1 MRAMLAAFVLTLVG
15 TAALATAPA
24 SSIRPEPRG
33 GQAVA
38 GAAVTRAV
46 TVPVFYNARIRPMPR
61 PGAAADPAIPT
72 PRIVQVVSGAAVT
85 RSLRPPARPENL
97 QRRNTVRAAGIRTQP
112 APVIVQGRQGSV
124 CNDPAIRGVRLQ
136 PIPGRVQGC
145 GVQEPVRITAVG
157 DVTLSQA
164 SIMDCT
170 TARALKSWVEGS
182 VKPTIGRLGGGL
194 ARLQVAGHYV
204 CRTRNHQPGGRISEH
219 GKGRAIDISGFT
231 LRNDVTITVGRGW
244 RDRAQGRILRQVHA
258 GACGPF
264 GTVLGPNSDRFHQ
277 NHFHLDTAR
286 YRGGPYCR

>member
-1 MRAMLAAFVLTLVG
+1 MRGLRLALALMF
-15 TAALATAPA
+15 AASAASATAPA

-33 GQAVA
+33 GAQ
-38 GAAVTRAV
+38 AAVVTRSV

-61 PGAAADPAIPT
+61 PGASAAPTVLT

-112 APVIVQGRQGSV
+112 APVIVQGREGSV
-124 CNDPAIRGVRLQ
+124 CNDPAIRGVRIQ
-136 PIPGRVQGC
+136 PIQGRMQGC
-145 GVQEPVRITAVG
+145 GVQEPVRITAIG
-157 DVTLSQA
+157 DVALSQA

-170 TARALKSWVEGS
+170 TARAVKSWVEDS
-182 VKPTIGRLGGGL
+182 VKPAIGRLGGGL
-194 ARLQVAGHYV
+194 ARLEVAGHYV

-231 LRNDVTITVGRGW
+231 LRNDVTITVTRGW
-244 RDRAQGRILRQVHA
+244 RDRAQGQILRRVHA

-264 GTVLGPNSDRFHQ
+264 GTVLGPESDRFHQ

>member
-1 MRAMLAAFVLTLVG
+1 MRGPFLALALAVVG
-15 TAALATAPA
+15 TAAQATAPV

-33 GQAVA
+33 GQP
-38 GAAVTRAV
+38 AAAELVTRTV
-46 TVPVFYNARIRPMPR
+46 TVPVFYNAQIRPMPR
-61 PGAAADPAIPT
+61 PGGGTAPAAVA
-72 PRIVQVVSGAAVT
+72 PRIVQVASGAAVT

-97 QRRNTVRAAGIRTQP
+97 QRRNTVRAAGVRTQP

-124 CNDPAIRGVRLQ
+124 CNDPAIRGVRVQ
-136 PIPGRVQGC
+136 PIQGRMQGC
-145 GVQEPVRITAVG
+145 GVQEPVRVSAIG

-164 SIMDCT
+164 AVMDCT

-194 ARLQVAGHYV
+194 SQLQVAAHYV
-204 CRTRNHQPGGRISEH
+204 CRTRNHKPGARISEH

-244 RDRAQGRILRQVHA
+244 RDRTQGQILRQVHA

-264 GTVLGPNSDRFHQ
+264 GTVLGPNSDRYHQ

>member
-1 MRAMLAAFVLTLVG
+1 MRMPLLTLILAVAG
-15 TAALATAPA
+15 TAALATAPV

-33 GQAVA
+33 GQPAMAPAVQ
-38 GAAVTRAV
+38 RAV
-46 TVPVFYNARIRPMPR
+46 TVPVFFNPQIRPMPR
-61 PGAAADPAIPT
+61 PGAATPPAAVT
-72 PRIVQVVSGAAVT
+72 PRVVQAVSGAAVT

-97 QRRNTVRAAGIRTQP
+97 QRRNTVRAAGVRTQP

-124 CNDPAIRGVRLQ
+124 CNDPAIRGVRVQ
-136 PIPGRVQGC
+136 PIPGRVRGC
-145 GVQEPVRITAVG
+145 GVAEPVRVSAVG
-157 DVTLSQA
+157 DVTLSQGA
-164 SIMDCT
+164 IMDCT

-194 ARLQVAGHYV
+194 ARLEVAAHYV
-204 CRTRNHQPGGRISEH
+204 CRTRNHQPGARISEH

-231 LRNDVTITVGRGW
+231 LRNDVTISVGRGW
-244 RDRAQGRILRQVHA
+244 RDRTQGQILRQVHA